1 MPVPATSHATSDPMT
16 PVSRANVPG
25 SENTPAPT
33 IDPTTKLDRVSID
46 TLVRGAGAPPVGG
59 TVSSVMRRL

>member
-1 MPVPATSHATSDPMT
+1 MT

-46 TLVRGAGAPPVGG
+46 TLVRGAGALPAAG
-59 TVSSVMRRL
+59 TVSSVMR